1 MDLMV
6 VLHKPV
12 SVIIDKKDNI
22 RPMLCNNIKNTIKDK
37 GGTIV
42 VKVRALLE

>member
-12 SVIIDKKDNI
+12 SVIIDKNDNI
-22 RPMLCNNIKNTIKDK
+22 RPMLCNNIKNAIKDK
-37 GGTIV
+37 GGSTV
-42 VKVRALLE
+42 LLL